1 MVFFF
6 LATLTPTAPFS
17 RILFQIRRK
26 HKKKK
31 KKSTKVQSSNPGTDK
46 ELVVVQ
52 LVAHTRISLSAK
64 KKTKETKKKKK
75 GKTREDK
82 RRQDKSGDRSG
93 RRKRS

>member
-31 KKSTKVQSSNPGTDK
+31 KKSRKVQSSNPGTDK

-64 KKTKETKKKKK
+64 KETKKKKK

>member
-1 MVFFF
+1 

-26 HKKKK
+26 HKK

-52 LVAHTRISLSAK
+52 LVALTRISLSAK

-75 GKTREDK
+75 KGKTRQDK
-82 RRQDKSGDRSG
+82 TRQDKSGDRSG